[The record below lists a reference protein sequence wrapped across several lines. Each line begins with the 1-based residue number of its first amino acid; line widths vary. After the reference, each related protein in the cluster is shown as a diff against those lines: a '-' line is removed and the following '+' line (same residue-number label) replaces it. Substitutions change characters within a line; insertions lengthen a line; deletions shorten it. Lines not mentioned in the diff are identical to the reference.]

1 MLVITLIGGSLDFL
15 GLGEELELGFCHVSV
30 LWAIYLLSGLFS
42 TASPFLIDGFNI
54 GLRLGFEGV
63 PT

>member
-1 MLVITLIGGSLDFL
+1 MVGEGS
-15 GLGEELELGFCHVSV
+15 EHGFCPVSV
-30 LWAIYLLSGLFS
+30 LRAAYLLSGLFS
-42 TASPFLIDGFNI
+42 TASPFLIDYVNV